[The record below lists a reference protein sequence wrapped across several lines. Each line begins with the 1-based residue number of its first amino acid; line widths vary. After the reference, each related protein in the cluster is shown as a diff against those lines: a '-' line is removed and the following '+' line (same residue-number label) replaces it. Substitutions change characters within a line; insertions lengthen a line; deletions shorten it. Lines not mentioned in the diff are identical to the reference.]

1 MEDGGGQ
8 LLKLRGTAVEA
19 VWRNA
24 AEAAEA
30 KLVVGLAVAGWP
42 TRVYDG
48 RISWGPG
55 GGAGPASRRGRRT
68 RDEQNRF
75 RGNFRNI

>member
-19 VWRNA
+19 VLRNA

-55 GGAGPASRRGRRT
+55 GGAGPASRRRRRT